1 MYTVH
6 WSVEDEA
13 FVGLCDAFPSLSWCA
28 DSSDGADHGI
38 RNLVRDVVADL
49 LASGEPLPLRYLQQA
64 GNEPSSNVT
73 SP

>member
-6 WSVEDEA
+6 WSAENDT
-13 FVGLCDAFPSLSWCA
+13 FVGLCDAFPSLSWCS
-28 DSSDGADHGI
+28 DSFEGASNGI

-64 GNEPSSNVT
+64 GNEPPCNVT
-73 SP
+73 SQ